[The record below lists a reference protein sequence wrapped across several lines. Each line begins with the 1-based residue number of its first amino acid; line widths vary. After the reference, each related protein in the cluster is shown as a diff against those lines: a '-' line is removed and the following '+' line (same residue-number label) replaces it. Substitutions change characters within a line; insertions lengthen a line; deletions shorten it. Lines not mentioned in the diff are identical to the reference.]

1 MKKDNNNDQFDLR
14 IEIADMMWEVD
25 RLREIEQS
33 YVDDEEYEKAGIVL
47 ARQKRLN
54 RLIKNREKKAKPI
67 CRHFLNLCSPINSLI
82 TSLIVPNHYLS
93 NLT

>member
-1 MKKDNNNDQFDLR
+1 MDNKDEFDLR

-25 RLREIEQS
+25 RLKEIEQS

-54 RLIKNREKKAKPI
+54 RLIKNREKKLKQYDET
-67 CRHFLNLCSPINSLI
+67 L
-82 TSLIVPNHYLS
+82 
-93 NLT
+93 

>member
-1 MKKDNNNDQFDLR
+1 MKKDNNDEFDLR

-25 RLREIEQS
+25 RLKEIEQS

-54 RLIKNREKKAKPI
+54 RLIKNREKKLKQYDDT
-67 CRHFLNLCSPINSLI
+67 L
-82 TSLIVPNHYLS
+82 
-93 NLT
+93 

>member
-1 MKKDNNNDQFDLR
+1 MDNKDEFDLR

-25 RLREIEQS
+25 RLKEIEQS

-54 RLIKNREKKAKPI
+54 RLIKNREKKLKQYDDT
-67 CRHFLNLCSPINSLI
+67 L
-82 TSLIVPNHYLS
+82 
-93 NLT
+93 

>member
-1 MKKDNNNDQFDLR
+1 MTKDNNNDEFDLR

-25 RLREIEQS
+25 RLKEIEQA

-54 RLIKNREKKAKPI
+54 RLIKNREKKLKQYDDT
-67 CRHFLNLCSPINSLI
+67 L
-82 TSLIVPNHYLS
+82 
-93 NLT
+93 

>member
-1 MKKDNNNDQFDLR
+1 MTKDNNNDEFDLR

-25 RLREIEQS
+25 RLKEIEQS

-54 RLIKNREKKAKPI
+54 RLIKNREKKLKQYDET
-67 CRHFLNLCSPINSLI
+67 L
-82 TSLIVPNHYLS
+82 
-93 NLT
+93 